1 MLTLIVK
8 LLKNKLIEDI
18 NWLNGLDTKILDQHT
33 RGYIDGKLR
42 AFKEI
47 LEWLE

>member
-1 MLTLIVK
+1 LTLIVK
-8 LLKNKLIEDI
+8 LLKNKLIENI
-18 NWLNGLDTKILDQHT
+18 NWLNGLDTKILDQQA
-33 RGYIDGKLR
+33 RGYIYGKLE